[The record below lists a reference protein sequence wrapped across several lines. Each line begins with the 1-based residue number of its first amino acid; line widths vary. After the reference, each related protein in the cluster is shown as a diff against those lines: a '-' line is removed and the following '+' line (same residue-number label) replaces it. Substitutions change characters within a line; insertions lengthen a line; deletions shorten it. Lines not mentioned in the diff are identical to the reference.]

1 MRLITGRRGVLRAFA
16 LTMATSALGVVSAA
30 AKPSAALRSLLD
42 PPITIQSFDLF
53 QSTRSRVS

>member
-30 AKPSAALRSLLD
+30 AKPSAALR
-42 PPITIQSFDLF
+42 
-53 QSTRSRVS
+53 